1 MEMLYCDCRILI
13 LSFERLLS
21 YTVKLHHVL
30 LYNISDVLYVTFRE
44 RQGAGEESGN
54 STLSIEPHSDKQI
67 HTPRHH

>member
-1 MEMLYCDCRILI
+1 MLYRDCQIRG
-13 LSFERLLS
+13 LSFDHLLS

-44 RQGAGEESGN
+44 RQGTGEESGN
-54 STLSIEPHSDKQI
+54 STLSIEPHSDMQI